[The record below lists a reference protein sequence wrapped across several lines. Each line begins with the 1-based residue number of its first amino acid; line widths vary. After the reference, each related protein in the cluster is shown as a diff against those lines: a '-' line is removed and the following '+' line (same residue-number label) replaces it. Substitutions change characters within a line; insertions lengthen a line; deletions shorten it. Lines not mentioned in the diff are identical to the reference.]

1 VKQLPLPARVFVG
14 STIAAAAVL
23 LVLCL
28 PYATFAQPMLFLCLF
43 VLSCASATLKVS
55 LPLTTNVS
63 TLSVSYALDFASLL
77 LIGPHETMLVAA
89 ASAFSQ
95 CYWNNKEK
103 NPLYRTLFSMAS
115 LIVTVQAAG
124 LAFNLLRAPEADAI
138 TAVARPLVSAAFTY
152 FIVNTALIA
161 GAIALAARENV
172 IATWHKNFL
181 WSAPSYFVGAGT
193 AAVAAWA
200 VHNLGLWVAPLT
212 FAPIYLTYHTYKVYM
227 SRIEVQRHVQENS
240 DLHLATIE
248 ALAGAIDAKDQMTN
262 SHILRV
268 QIYATGLAEAI
279 GLSAPEIQGVRTAAL
294 LHDIGKLAV
303 PEHILSKPGPLT
315 PEEFQKVRIHPKV
328 GAEIIAGVP
337 FPYPVAPLIMSHH
350 ERWDGKGYP
359 QGLVGEAIPIGARI
373 LTVVDYYDAV
383 TSERPYHNALSHES
397 AINLLKHEAGRALD
411 RRLVETFI
419 NLLPELL
426 LKVEALKPAVPAPA
440 TPTSSEPAPVA
451 QGHEES
457 RAMAFENIGLAHR
470 EIYAL
475 YEIAQAMGTSLGVS
489 DTMELI
495 SAKLTKIIP
504 WSGCALFLQ
513 QPDSGLMRCRY
524 ASGTDALKLLDA
536 TVRVGEGLSGWVG
549 RNRRTLVNANP
560 RVEFEAAGIDGDLTL
575 NSAVVCPLYVGEV
588 FIGAMALFHTE
599 PNRYTDDHRR
609 LIASV
614 AEQAGA
620 VIHNSIIFEQAQEDS
635 LTDPLTS
642 LPNRRSMYAR
652 LTHELSRA
660 ERLQTQLALIV
671 LDIDEF
677 KRINDT
683 YGHNVGDHALR
694 EVADALRNALRQY
707 DLCVRFAGDEF
718 IVVISDCPPETAE
731 LKRVELQQ
739 RIAAIEIDVRPG
751 QRIRLSASAGA
762 AVFPDDGQTYESLL
776 ADADRRMYEDKS
788 RRRSLISASVS
799 ESGTWS
805 VQAAGIVASERF
817 FTGRD

>member
-1 VKQLPLPARVFVG
+1 MFVG
-14 STIAAAAVL
+14 CTIVASAAL

-28 PYATFAQPMLFLCLF
+28 PYATFAQPLLFLSLF
-43 VLSCASATLKVS
+43 VLSCASATLKVT
-55 LPLTTNVS
+55 LPMTTNVS

-95 CYWNNKEK
+95 CHWNNKDTET
-103 NPLYRTLFSMAS
+103 PAYRTLFSMAS
-115 LIVTVQAAG
+115 LIVTVEAAG
-124 LAFNLLRAPEADAI
+124 LAFSLLRAPDADPI
-138 TAVARPLVSAAFTY
+138 TAVARPLVGAAFTY
-152 FIVNTALIA
+152 FLVNTALVA
-161 GAIALAARENV
+161 TAIALASGQSVRS
-172 IATWHKNFL
+172 TWHTNFL

-200 VHNLGLWVAPLT
+200 VHNVGLWVAPLA

-227 SRIEVQRHVQENS
+227 SRLEVQRHVQDS
-240 DLHLATIE
+240 ADLHLATIE

-279 GLSAPEIQGVRTAAL
+279 GLSKPDIQGVRTAAL

-359 QGLVGEAIPIGARI
+359 QGLAGEAIPIGARI

-397 AINLLKHEAGRALD
+397 AINLLKHESGRALD
-411 RRLVETFI
+411 RTLVETFI
-419 NLLPELL
+419 KLLPQLL
-426 LKVEALKPAVPAPA
+426 LKVEALKPSAAVAA
-440 TPTSSEPAPVA
+440 LASEPAAPA
-451 QGHEES
+451 APEES

-495 SAKLTKIIP
+495 SSKLSKVIP

-513 QPDSGLMRCRY
+513 QADSGLMRCRY
-524 ASGTDALKLLDA
+524 ASGIDAPKLVDA

-560 RVEFEAAGIDGDLTL
+560 RVEFEAAGVAADLRL
-575 NSAVVCPLYVGEV
+575 HSAIVCPLYVSEA
-588 FIGAMALFHTE
+588 FIGALALFHTE

-609 LIASV
+609 LISSV

-620 VIHNSIIFEQAQEDS
+620 VINNSILFEQAQEDS
-635 LTDPLTS
+635 LTDPLTG
-642 LPNRRSMYAR
+642 LPNRRSMFAR
-652 LTHELSRA
+652 LTHELARA
-660 ERLQTQLALIV
+660 ERLQSQLALIV

-683 YGHNVGDHALR
+683 YGHNVGDQALR
-694 EVADALRNALRQY
+694 EVADALKNALRQY

-718 IVVISDCPPETAE
+718 IVVIADCPRDNAE
-731 LKRVELQQ
+731 LKRLELQQ
-739 RIAAIEIDVRPG
+739 RIGEIEIGVAGG
-751 QRIRLSASAGA
+751 QRIRLSASAGT
-762 AVFPDDGQTYESLL
+762 AVFPDDGTTYESLL

-788 RRRSLISASVS
+788 RRRALVSASVS

-805 VQAAGIVASERF
+805 VTAASIVTAERL

>member
-1 VKQLPLPARVFVG
+1 M
-14 STIAAAAVL
+14 AAAAL

-28 PYATFAQPMLFLCLF
+28 PYATFAQPRLFAALF
-43 VLSCASATLKVS
+43 ILSCASATLKVT

-95 CYWNNKEK
+95 CYWNNKEA

-115 LIVTVQAAG
+115 LVVTVEAAG
-124 LAFNLLRAPEADAI
+124 LAFTLLVVPDADPV
-138 TAVARPLVSAAFTY
+138 TAVARPLVGAACAY
-152 FIVNTALIA
+152 FLVNTSLVAT
-161 GAIALAARENV
+161 AIALASKEPLFE
-172 IATWHKNFL
+172 TWHKNFL

-193 AAVAAWA
+193 AAGAAWA
-200 VHNLGLWVAPLT
+200 VHHVGLWVAPLA

-227 SRIEVQRHVQENS
+227 SRLEVQRHIQDS
-240 DLHLATIE
+240 ADLHLATIE
-248 ALAGAIDAKDQMTN
+248 ALAGAIDAKDQLTN
-262 SHILRV
+262 SHIQRV

-279 GLSAPEIQGVRTAAL
+279 GLSASDVKGVRTAAL
-294 LHDIGKLAV
+294 LHDIGTLAV

-337 FPYPVAPLIMSHH
+337 FPYPVATLIMSHH

-359 QGLVGEAIPIGARI
+359 QGLAGDAIPIGARI
-373 LTVVDYYDAV
+373 LAVVDYFDAV
-383 TSERPYHNALSHES
+383 TSERPYHNALSHAS

-411 RRLVETFI
+411 RQLVDTFVT
-419 NLLPELL
+419 LLPELQR
-426 LKVEALKPAVPAPA
+426 KVEAITPA
-440 TPTSSEPAPVA
+440 TPAAATATEPAAP
-451 QGHEES
+451 EEG
-457 RAMAFENIGLAHR
+457 RALAFENIGLAHR

-495 SAKLTKIIP
+495 SSKLTKIIP

-513 QPDSGLMRCRY
+513 HAESGLMRCRY
-524 ASGTDALKLLDA
+524 AGGIDAPRLIDM

-549 RNRRTLVNANP
+549 RNRRTLVNADP
-560 RVEFEAAGIDGDLTL
+560 RVEFEAAGIAADLHVH
-575 NSAVVCPLYVGEV
+575 SSIVCPLYVGEV
-588 FIGAMALFHTE
+588 FIGALALFHIE

-609 LIASV
+609 LVTSV

-620 VIHNSIIFEQAQEDS
+620 VIHNAMIFEQAQEDS

-642 LPNRRSMYAR
+642 LPNRRSMFSR
-652 LTHELSRA
+652 LTHELARA
-660 ERLQTQLALIV
+660 ERLQSELALVV

-683 YGHNVGDHALR
+683 YGHHVGDQALR

-718 IVVISDCPPETAE
+718 IVVIADCQRETAE
-731 LKRVELQQ
+731 LKRLELQQ
-739 RIAAIEIDVRPG
+739 RIGDIEVDVRPG
-751 QRIRLSASAGA
+751 ARIRLSASAGV
-762 AVFPDDGQTYESLL
+762 AVFPGDGQTYEALL
-776 ADADRRMYEDKS
+776 AEADRRMYEDKS
-788 RRRSLISASVS
+788 RRRV
-799 ESGTWS
+799 
-805 VQAAGIVASERF
+805 VASTLGESSTWMGLADVPADEQMF
-817 FTGRD
+817 SGRE